1 MAAAR
6 QNEMN
11 ERRTVVATT
20 TRTRPS
26 RVNGVRDTH
35 AFRVTPA
42 GLADGL
48 GLGSVLR
55 SLSLRPCQAYQARP
69 WFPRALRVAQGLGH
83 PPTIRLKNPEN
94 NLSALVCPGGSCEP
108 GGLSAPSE
116 QHSRAGRDAV

>member
-55 SLSLRPCQAYQARP
+55 SLASPLPGLSGPTLVPPRPASGAGLRPSSDDTPKKSRKQPQRSRLSRR
-69 WFPRALRVAQGLGH
+69 FLRA
-83 PPTIRLKNPEN
+83 
-94 NLSALVCPGGSCEP
+94 
-108 GGLSAPSE
+108 
-116 QHSRAGRDAV
+116 

>member
-26 RVNGVRDTH
+26 RDNGVVITR

-48 GLGSVLR
+48 GLGSVR
-55 SLSLRPCQAYQARP
+55 REKGEPRPFVMRPSNSGPPRPASGAGLRPSTDNTLQ
-69 WFPRALRVAQGLGH
+69 PRQNQPAE
-83 PPTIRLKNPEN
+83 T
-94 NLSALVCPGGSCEP
+94 S
-108 GGLSAPSE
+108 
-116 QHSRAGRDAV
+116 